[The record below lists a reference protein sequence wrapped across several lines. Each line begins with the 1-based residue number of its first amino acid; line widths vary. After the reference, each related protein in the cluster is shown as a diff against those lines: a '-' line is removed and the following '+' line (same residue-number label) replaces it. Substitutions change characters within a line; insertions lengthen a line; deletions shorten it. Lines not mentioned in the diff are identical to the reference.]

1 MLPTSTK
8 ENQLC
13 QCFQQFSSIL
23 LLVGQEYAELEI
35 GKPKTEKVQSIFG
48 VIATYIAQ
56 VLQIISYWA
65 ISEKMQTAGGVEYI
79 FF

>member
-23 LLVGQEYAELEI
+23 LLEYEYAELEI